1 MVLDYNYN
9 IKRVFVQKVL
19 PYLLVLSFLSKIR
32 PSKRHCI
39 IKLHIWIKT
48 SRGFLNTADGA
59 LCLWTLCGYELHPGL
74 FSFLSQIKINL
85 HNHYLNIL
93 ILGMVCGV
101 FTFGV
106 LSDMFGRRRVLIPIL
121 LAMSATGILTALMP
135 NYVTFIIAR
144 QVKSLIRKFS

>member
-1 MVLDYNYN
+1 
-9 IKRVFVQKVL
+9 
-19 PYLLVLSFLSKIR
+19 
-32 PSKRHCI
+32 
-39 IKLHIWIKT
+39 
-48 SRGFLNTADGA
+48 
-59 LCLWTLCGYELHPGL
+59 
-74 FSFLSQIKINL
+74 
-85 HNHYLNIL
+85 
-93 ILGMVCGV
+93 MVCGV